1 MSQPKRCRSP
11 DGQQASNEASPCQP
25 RPRSAATAFDSASDT
40 ASDTPALPNR
50 RAFSSVVWS
59 ASMLADV
66 LDDDGDD
73 APKKNKFLS
82 PTIVS
87 CLRVDG
93 FGPDPKPFYLP
104 IQIDT
109 VMQSIAVWWP
119 STAAALWSGQKT
131 GEGGHAD
138 ALRAMIR
145 IDTIN
150 GGDWDLTPVLIVTG
164 PADATSWGPE
174 RVTRWTEDFVAA
186 HVRANA

>member
-1 MSQPKRCRSP
+1 MSLPKRGRSP
-11 DGQQASNEASPCQP
+11 EGQQVSNEASPSQP

-40 ASDTPALPNR
+40 ASDTPAVPNR

-93 FGPDPKPFYLP
+93 CGPNPEPFYLH
-104 IQIDT
+104 T
-109 VMQSIAVWWP
+109 VIQSIAVWWP
-119 STAAALWSGQKT
+119 STAAALWTGQQS

-145 IDTIN
+145 IDSIN
-150 GGDWDLTPVLIVTG
+150 GGDEGRFTADRSSPMPHRNYSSTSSAPATTG
-164 PADATSWGPE
+164 HSRRHFAI
-174 RVTRWTEDFVAA
+174 RWQ
-186 HVRANA
+186 